1 MSSTKVCCGC
11 NIFVLTKGFTLFE
24 IGMSFVCL
32 FQTISKLMGK
42 HYPTTEFSLTHF
54 TPEVTVSQCVTVVAW
69 IAYLFLELHGLK
81 KSKHVIIVIG
91 CIIRSLKTFA
101 VLLVMILVPI
111 CMEELLEAGGGV
123 LKGEHRD
130 GLEIAR

>member
-1 MSSTKVCCGC
+1 MPSTKVCCGC

-24 IGMSFVCL
+24 IGMTFFCFL
-32 FQTISKLMGK
+32 QTMSDFFGDRLK
-42 HYPTTEFSLTHF
+42 FSQS
-54 TPEVTVSQCVTVVAW
+54 PEATFSQCVTVGVW
-69 IAYLFLELHGLK
+69 MSYLFLELDGLK
-81 KSKHVIIVIG
+81 KFKHVIIVIG